1 VTAGALAPAQCPGE
15 HWACRPEEAR
25 CYGAPVQLL
34 SVFQAVL
41 RWGSAGTS
49 RPMKLIKI
57 PVFLIVV
64 LCMPLF
70 MLPLLAVRIVR
81 FGPMSIGYGS
91 AVEAASGEPARRAHG
106 TLEPAAG
113 SSMIAAGMTAIAADD
128 PGFRGGTLTG
138 WAMSVTGLIC
148 QSLISAEA
156 TPARTFMANGLF
168 RTHQAALALR
178 ARTGIS
184 CTGSWRATEP
194 AIVSAVRTPLFDEV
208 RVRVRCY
215 GSYTERHGPTG
226 LVLRTAT
233 SWSEDL
239 TFGRSA
245 DAVSPASGGLP
256 AGHCPSCG
264 APLNLDP
271 DGACRFCRGIVT
283 AGRHDWVLIAWQREG
298 L

>member
-1 VTAGALAPAQCPGE
+1 
-15 HWACRPEEAR
+15 
-25 CYGAPVQLL
+25 
-34 SVFQAVL
+34 
-41 RWGSAGTS
+41 
-49 RPMKLIKI
+49 MKLIRV
-57 PVFLIVV
+57 PVVLIVV

-70 MLPLLAVRIVR
+70 MLPLLVVRIVR
-81 FGPMSIGYGS
+81 FGPMSTGYGS
-91 AVEAASGEPARRAHG
+91 AIAVASGEPARRAHG

-113 SSMIAAGMTAIAADD
+113 SSMIVAGMMAIAAHD
-128 PGFRGGTLTG
+128 PGFRGDTLTS
-138 WAMSVTGLIC
+138 WAMSVTELIC
-148 QSLISAEA
+148 QSLVSAEA

-168 RTHQAALALR
+168 RTHQATLELR

-184 CTGSWRATEP
+184 CTGSWHATES
-194 AIVSAVRTPLFDEV
+194 AIAGAVRTPLFDEV
-208 RVRVRCY
+208 RVRVRCD

-239 TFGRSA
+239 TFARSA
-245 DAVSPASGGLP
+245 DAVSPVSGGLP

-271 DGACRFCRGIVT
+271 DGACRFCHGIVT
-283 AGRHDWVLIAWQREG
+283 AGRHDWVLIAWQRAG